1 MSVTP
6 FPAAVPVTEVN
17 LSPEFSDDALA
28 LEFTARHAHELR
40 YVAKWGT
47 WMLWDGMRWKAEDTL
62 KAFDLARAV
71 ARAYANSYPDQDDAP
86 KIASA
91 RTVAAIEKLAR
102 ADRQHAATVD
112 IWDADP
118 WLLNTPGGIVDL
130 RSGSTFMPDPLRYM
144 TKITAVAPGG
154 DCPLWQK
161 FLSEITG
168 GDVELQRF
176 LQRVA
181 GYASTG
187 SIQEHALFFFYGTG
201 GNGKGVFLNTLTAIL
216 ADYATVAPMETF
228 IVTHGKRHPT
238 DLAGLRGARLVT
250 AQETERGRR
259 WAESKIKALTGGDPI
274 SARFMRQDFFTF
286 LPAFKLVIAGNY
298 KPSLSGVNSA
308 IRRRFNLVPFTVT
321 IAKPD
326 KELPDKLRAEWPGIL
341 QWMIDG
347 CRQWSETGLNPPGAV
362 RAATEGYLGE
372 EDTLAQWV
380 EECCVTAGIGGARAH
395 GYGKAGKP
403 GSKPTTSV
411 PAVGRPSRRRC
422 RRTDTNLTSG
432 AFAATPA
439 SS

>member
-6 FPAAVPVTEVN
+6 FPAAVPVTEAD

-130 RSGSTFMPDPLRYM
+130 RGGSTPTRDPLRYM

-168 GDVELQRF
+168 GQR
-176 LQRVA
+176 R
-181 GYASTG
+181 T
-187 SIQEHALFFFYGTG
+187 
-201 GNGKGVFLNTLTAIL
+201 
-216 ADYATVAPMETF
+216 
-228 IVTHGKRHPT
+228 
-238 DLAGLRGARLVT
+238 ARLL
-250 AQETERGRR
+250 A
-259 WAESKIKALTGGDPI
+259 A
-274 SARFMRQDFFTF
+274 
-286 LPAFKLVIAGNY
+286 
-298 KPSLSGVNSA
+298 
-308 IRRRFNLVPFTVT
+308 RRRVCAN
-321 IAKPD
+321 
-326 KELPDKLRAEWPGIL
+326 R
-341 QWMIDG
+341 
-347 CRQWSETGLNPPGAV
+347 
-362 RAATEGYLGE
+362 
-372 EDTLAQWV
+372 
-380 EECCVTAGIGGARAH
+380 
-395 GYGKAGKP
+395 
-403 GSKPTTSV
+403 
-411 PAVGRPSRRRC
+411 
-422 RRTDTNLTSG
+422 
-432 AFAATPA
+432 
-439 SS
+439 